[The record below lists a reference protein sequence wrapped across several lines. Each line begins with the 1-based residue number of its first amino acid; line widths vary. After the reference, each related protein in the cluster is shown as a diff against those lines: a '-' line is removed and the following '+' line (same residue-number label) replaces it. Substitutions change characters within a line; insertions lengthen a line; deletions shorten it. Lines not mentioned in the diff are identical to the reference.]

1 MKLFTLAAA
10 GLTLFTGLAPVAI
23 ATPAA
28 AQERVVVR
36 ERTVVRHDDR
46 RYHNRHVQTRRVCR
60 VERRHGHRERVCRTV
75 RTYR

>member
-10 GLTLFTGLAPVAI
+10 GLTLLTGLAPVAI

-28 AQERVVVR
+28 AQHRTVVR

-46 RYHNRHVQTRRVCR
+46 GYHHRRVHTRRVCQR
-60 VERRHGHRERVCRTV
+60 EWRHGHRERVCRTV
-75 RTYR
+75 RSYR